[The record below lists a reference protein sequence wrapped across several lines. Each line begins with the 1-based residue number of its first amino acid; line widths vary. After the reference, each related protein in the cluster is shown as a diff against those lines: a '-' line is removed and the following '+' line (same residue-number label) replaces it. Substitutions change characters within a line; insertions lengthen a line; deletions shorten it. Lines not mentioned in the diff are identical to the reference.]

1 MDEGEEPVANLRVV
15 PASGTMAEPLALT
28 LKMYNKGGPPF
39 GFKESC
45 IWQKCGVMRA
55 KEL

>member
-1 MDEGEEPVANLRVV
+1 MDEGEEPVNNLCVV
-15 PASGTMAEPLALT
+15 PVSGMMAEPLAHT
-28 LKMYNKGGPPF
+28 VKMYSKGGPPF